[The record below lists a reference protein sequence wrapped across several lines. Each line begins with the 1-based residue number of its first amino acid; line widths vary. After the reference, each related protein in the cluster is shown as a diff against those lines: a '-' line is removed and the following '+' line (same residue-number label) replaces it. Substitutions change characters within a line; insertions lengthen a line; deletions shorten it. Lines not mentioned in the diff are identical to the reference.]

1 MKEVSTKFKEKTIA
15 VDFDGVIHKYSKGF
29 QGLDNAYDPPMP
41 GVFSGL
47 DELKSMGFRLI
58 IVSSRPVEP
67 IKQWLKK
74 HNMEHYFDDVTNIK
88 HPARYY
94 IDDHAVRFEK
104 DDPNSWE
111 NIVKFIKY
119 KEEK

>member
-1 MKEVSTKFKEKTIA
+1 MKEVSTNFKEKTIA

-41 GVFSGL
+41 GVFEGL
-47 DELKSMGFRLI
+47 DELKSMGYRLI
-58 IVSSRPVEP
+58 IVSSRPVKP
-67 IKQWLKK
+67 IKEWLKK
-74 HNMEHYFDDVTNIK
+74 YNMEHYFDDVTNIK

-104 DDPNSWE
+104 NDPNSWE
-111 NIVKFIKY
+111 NIIKFIKY

>member
-1 MKEVSTKFKEKTIA
+1 
-15 VDFDGVIHKYSKGF
+15 
-29 QGLDNAYDPPMP
+29 MP
-41 GVFSGL
+41 GVLKGL

-58 IVSSRPVEP
+58 IVSSRPVNP

-74 HNMEHYFDDVTNIK
+74 YNMGHYFDDVTNIK

-104 DDPNSWE
+104 DDPSSWE
-111 NIVKFIKY
+111 NVVKFIKY